1 MVQERIL
8 QLADYGVATGLV
20 PQSDYVYTVNRLLE
34 TLGLDEIRDEVWKE
48 HKPIAAQEEAEAALE
63 DILAELLD
71 DAFERGMFEHNSVV
85 YRDLFD
91 TKLMGCLVAR
101 PSEIQGKF

>member
-20 PQSDYVYTVNRLLE
+20 PQSDYVYTLNRLLE

-48 HKPIAAQEEAEAALE
+48 HKPIAAQE
-63 DILAELLD
+63 
-71 DAFERGMFEHNSVV
+71 
-85 YRDLFD
+85 
-91 TKLMGCLVAR
+91 
-101 PSEIQGKF
+101 